1 MYRKKSGF
9 FFLAGSAGTWLS
21 FQRLVSFR
29 TRISH
34 PSVCFFYSFLLL
46 SIIPSPCV
54 QCVGRPN
61 RFQHKINGRGSRLN
75 HPFPM
80 HDRARRRRKGAGG
93 AVPRRPD
100 ARICPPPRYP
110 AGPPRLDSADK
121 MDARESP
128 FEILFY
134 GLPSLKAMQSRET
147 HVFSDRVGT
156 TDCALLAPP
165 RRSKILTRK
174 LRRHMVDR

>member
-1 MYRKKSGF
+1 MLYVTYFIK
-9 FFLAGSAGTWLS
+9 
-21 FQRLVSFR
+21 Q
-29 TRISH
+29 
-34 PSVCFFYSFLLL
+34 
-46 SIIPSPCV
+46 
-54 QCVGRPN
+54 
-61 RFQHKINGRGSRLN
+61 
-75 HPFPM
+75 
-80 HDRARRRRKGAGG
+80 
-93 AVPRRPD
+93 
-100 ARICPPPRYP
+100 ICHW
-110 AGPPRLDSADK
+110 GHWDSADK

>member
-61 RFQHKINGRGSRLN
+61 RFQHKINGPGSRLN

-80 HDRARRRRKGAGG
+80 HDRARRRRARAGRFRVAPMRARG
-93 AVPRRPD
+93 FAHLPGIRLARRVWTP
-100 ARICPPPRYP
+100 
-110 AGPPRLDSADK
+110 
-121 MDARESP
+121 
-128 FEILFY
+128 
-134 GLPSLKAMQSRET
+134 
-147 HVFSDRVGT
+147 
-156 TDCALLAPP
+156 
-165 RRSKILTRK
+165 LTRWMREK
-174 LRRHMVDR
+174 VPSKSSFTAFPH